1 MRHILNRPT
10 KWGKWGMGLLAIMA
24 VLPGV
29 SAEET
34 REAPLLERDVLPI
47 LQKNCMGCHGGLKR
61 KRDLDLRTLPA
72 MLKGGKGGPAVV
84 AGKPGESAL
93 WQSVAEDEMPK
104 GKPPLS
110 KKDKAVLKEWISAG
124 LPTLGHLLKKYEKPL
139 LPAGEKHEPGAEARR
154 GG

>member
-24 VLPGV
+24 ALPGV

-47 LQKNCMGCHGGLKR
+47 LQKNCMGCHGGLKQ
-61 KRDLDLRTLPA
+61 KRGLDLRTLPA

-93 WQSVAEDEMPK
+93 WPVSYTH
-104 GKPPLS
+104 LT
-110 KKDKAVLKEWISAG
+110 
-124 LPTLGHLLKKYEKPL
+124 LPTK
-139 LPAGEKHEPGAEARR
+139 A
-154 GG
+154 